1 MDFATILGLIIALGG
16 LLGGFVMD
24 KGSLAALVQPAAAL
38 IVFGGTIGATLLS
51 NRMRSFT
58 TVFRYIRIAFFDRIK
73 PPHGTIDVLVDMAFT
88 ARREGILALEDSAEQ
103 FDDPFLKNG
112 IRLIVDGVDPE
123 LVKQMLEIEVSY
135 IEQRHDIGVALFES
149 AAGFAPTMG
158 IIGTVMG
165 LVHVLG
171 SLDNVAS
178 LGPEIATAFIA
189 TLYGVASANV
199 FWMPIANKLR
209 VRSQDEILER
219 EMTIE
224 GILSIQ
230 AGENPNVL
238 RQKLLSFLA
247 ESNRARK
254 KVGTADGETAKA

>member
-1 MDFATILGLIIALGG
+1 MDLATILGLVIALVG
-16 LLGGFVMD
+16 LLGGFIMD
-24 KGSLAALVQPAAAL
+24 KGSLASLIQPSAAL

-51 NRMRSFT
+51 NRMKSFT
-58 TVFRYIRIAFFDRIK
+58 SIVRYLMIAFFDKTK
-73 PPHGTIDVLVDMAFT
+73 PPHGTIDLLVEMAMI
-88 ARREGILALEDSAEQ
+88 ARREGILALEDKVDE

-112 IRLIVDGVDPE
+112 VRLIVDGVDPE
-123 LVKQMLEIEVSY
+123 LVKQMLEIEVSF
-135 IEQRHDIGVALFES
+135 IEQRHEIGVTLFES

-171 SLDNVAS
+171 SLDDVS
-178 LGPEIATAFIA
+178 TLGPEIATAFIA

-209 VRSQDEILER
+209 VRSQDELLER

-230 AGENPNVL
+230 AGENPTVL

-247 ESNRARK
+247 ESNREGK
-254 KVGTADGETAKA
+254 GVGTPDGETAKA